1 MMEQSEITMNK
12 KVVIFGGSGFLGSY
26 VADELTRRN
35 YKVTIADINKSSY
48 LQSSQKF
55 EAVNILDIENIKTI
69 IQDTDIVYNFVAVA
83 NLDDAIHDPVGTFN
97 INVMGNLNILEACR
111 QNGNIKRF
119 IYASSAYALSNEG
132 SFYGISK
139 QSSEKLT
146 EEYYKRYGLHYTVIR
161 YGSLYG
167 ERASHNNYIYNLL
180 NSAIKTGEL
189 NYKGD
194 GEDLREYIHAAD
206 AAKLSV
212 DIIEDIQYEN
222 EHIILTGIEKLKRI
236 ELLTMI
242 NEIMGHKLDIRKISD
257 DNMGHYKITPYT
269 FHPTTA
275 KKLVSNPYIDLGQ
288 GLLEC
293 LQEIHKDT
301 DK

>member
-1 MMEQSEITMNK
+1 MKN
-12 KVVIFGGSGFLGSY
+12 VIVFGGSGFLGSY

-35 YKVTIADINKSSY
+35 YNVIIADLNKSNY
-48 LQSSQKF
+48 IQKNQSFVK
-55 EAVNILDIENIKTI
+55 VDILDVDNIINI
-69 IQDTDIVYNFVAVA
+69 IKNADIVYNFVAVA
-83 NLDDAIHDPVGTFN
+83 NLDDAIHDPISTFN

-111 QNGNIKRF
+111 KNTNIERF

-132 SFYGISK
+132 SFYGFSK

-146 EEYYKRYGLHYTVIR
+146 EEYYKRYGLRYTVIR

-180 NSAIKTGEL
+180 KNAIETGRL
-189 NYKGD
+189 PYKGD
-194 GEDLREYIHAAD
+194 GEDIREYIHAAD

-212 DIIEDIQYEN
+212 DILEQQQYEN

-242 NEIMGHKLDIRKISD
+242 NEIMQNKLKIDRVSFE
-257 DNMGHYKITPYT
+257 NMGHYKITPYT
-269 FHPTTA
+269 FHPTVA
-275 KKLVSNPYIDLGQ
+275 KKLVANPYIDLGQ

-293 LQEIHKDT
+293 IQEITKERT
-301 DK
+301 